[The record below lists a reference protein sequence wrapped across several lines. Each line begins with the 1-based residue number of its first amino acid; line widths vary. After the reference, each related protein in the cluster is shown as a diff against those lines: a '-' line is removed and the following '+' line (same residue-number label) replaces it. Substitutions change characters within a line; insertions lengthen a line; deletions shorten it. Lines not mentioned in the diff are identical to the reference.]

1 MKNWYRVFNTYCTNT
16 PFNLDV
22 SVTIDSLIPGL
33 SIKIVVIHIPNINDV
48 TEGIRDTLDLL
59 PDSLGKDWKV
69 QYNVDLPK
77 VYPDI
82 NQIPLQ
88 YSIEVRFDSTG
99 SETEDFELIRNA
111 IERIY
116 FEIEGAYYG

>member
-1 MKNWYRVFNTYCTNT
+1 M
-16 PFNLDV
+16 
-22 SVTIDSLIPGL
+22 
-33 SIKIVVIHIPNINDV
+33 
-48 TEGIRDTLDLL
+48 L